1 MCEEDRPFK
10 STFDQDGEEIPPK
23 EIWKQLDNPF
33 VSDYRNGRIIYSKD
47 FYAALYKKINSGM
60 TYVKAFESLGF
71 STKVL
76 GTDRANACGKRAVKM
91 AQEGR
96 LNPTDPATYEGSV
109 PPEKMGKMTPE
120 EELVYLR
127 ARNIYLET
135 IVEAKKKWLSELLGK
150 PVSSIR
156 VID

>member
-1 MCEEDRPFK
+1 MCEDRPFK

-47 FYAALYKKINSGM
+47 FYIALYKKIQEGM
-60 TYVKAFESLGF
+60 TYVQAFEALGF

-91 AQEGR
+91 AKEGK
-96 LNPTDPATYEGSV
+96 LNTVDPSAYDGSV
-109 PPEKMGKMTPE
+109 PMEKMGKMTPE
-120 EELVYLR
+120 EEFAYLK

-135 IVEAKKKWLSELLGK
+135 VYEIKKKTLSELLGK
-150 PVSSIR
+150 PVSSIK
-156 VID
+156 VIK

>member
-1 MCEEDRPFK
+1 
-10 STFDQDGEEIPPK
+10 
-23 EIWKQLDNPF
+23 
-33 VSDYRNGRIIYSKD
+33 
-47 FYAALYKKINSGM
+47 
-60 TYVKAFESLGF
+60 
-71 STKVL
+71 
-76 GTDRANACGKRAVKM
+76 M

-120 EELVYLR
+120 EELAYLR

>member
-96 LNPTDPATYEGSV
+96 LKPTDPATYEGSV
-109 PPEKMGKMTPE
+109 PPEKMGKMTHE
-120 EELVYLR
+120 EEFAYLK

-135 IVEAKKKWLSELLGK
+135 IHEIKKKTLLEFLEK
-150 PVSSIR
+150 SVSSTKLKK
-156 VID
+156 